1 MLFISGIHG
10 VGKSYFCDRV
20 KADLGIATFSANGLI
35 SECKHAEFASD
46 KLIPDIDNNQ
56 PYLLA
61 AVQELNTT
69 DPNYLLDGHFCLL
82 NGEGKVTRIPKEAFT
97 GLKPDAIVLLTEKP
111 DIIAERRKQRD
122 NIDHDVDEIKLFQD
136 EEVEYAVEVA
146 ETLGIPI
153 KVSAGADD
161 LDSTL
166 DFVRATLR
174 RVDNG
179 R

>member
-10 VGKSYFCDRV
+10 VGKSYFCDKV
-20 KADLGIATFSANGLI
+20 KADLGIATFSASRLI
-35 SECKHAEFASD
+35 SERKHAGFSSD
-46 KLIPDIDNNQ
+46 KLIPDINKNQ

-61 AVQELNTT
+61 AVQELNAT

-82 NGEGKVTRIPKEAFT
+82 NGEGKVTRIPKETFAV
-97 GLKPDAIVLLTEKP
+97 LKPDAIVLLTEKP
-111 DIIAERRKQRD
+111 DVIAVRRKQRD
-122 NIDHDVDEIKLFQD
+122 NIDHNVDKIKRFQD
-136 EEVEYAVEVA
+136 EEAAYAAEVA

-166 DFVRATLR
+166 GFVRATLR
-174 RVDNG
+174 RVNNG

>member
-20 KADLGIATFSANGLI
+20 KVDLGIATFSASHLI
-35 SECKHAEFASD
+35 SERKHAGFASD
-46 KLIPDIDNNQ
+46 KLIPDIDDNQ

-61 AVQELNTT
+61 AVQELNAAN
-69 DPNYLLDGHFCLL
+69 PNYLLDGHFCLL
-82 NGEGKVTRIPKEAFT
+82 NGEGKVTRIPKETFT
-97 GLKPDAIVLLTEKP
+97 SLNPDAIVLLTEKP
-111 DIIAERRKQRD
+111 DIIAVRRKRRD
-122 NIDHDVDEIKLFQD
+122 NIDHNVDEIKRFQD
-136 EEVEYAVEVA
+136 EEAAYAAEVA

-174 RVDNG
+174 RVNNG

>member
-10 VGKSYFCDRV
+10 VGKSYFCGRV
-20 KADLGIATFSANGLI
+20 KSELGISTFSASLLI
-35 SECKHAEFASD
+35 SERKHAEFSSD

-61 AVQELNTT
+61 AVQELNAT
-69 DPNYLLDGHFCLL
+69 DPNFLLDGHFCLL
-82 NGEGKVTRIPKEAFT
+82 NGEGKVTRIPKETFMA
-97 GLKPDAIVLLTEKP
+97 LKPDAIVLLTEKP
-111 DIIAERRKQRD
+111 DVIAGRRKQRD
-122 NIDHDVDEIKLFQD
+122 NINHNVDEIKRFQD
-136 EEVEYAVEVA
+136 DEAVYAAEVA

-166 DFVRATLR
+166 GFVRATLR
-174 RVDNG
+174 RVNIG